1 MNIKRIVKKF
11 IPHFLL
17 NFYHYLL
24 ALIGAIVFGFPSKKM
39 IVIGV
44 TGTSGKST
52 TVDFITRILEENGDK
67 VASLSSIRF
76 KIGEKEWKNQLKMTM
91 PGRFI
96 IQKFLRASVKEK
108 CKYAVL
114 EVTSEGIKQ

>member
-24 ALIGAIVFGFPSKKM
+24 ALIGAIVFGFPSRKL

-52 TVDFITRILEENGDK
+52 TIDFITRILEENGDR

-76 KIGEKEWKNQLKMTM
+76 RIAGKSAFAQGSGETREWKNEMKMTM
-91 PGRFI
+91 PGR
-96 IQKFLRASVKEK
+96 
-108 CKYAVL
+108 
-114 EVTSEGIKQ
+114 